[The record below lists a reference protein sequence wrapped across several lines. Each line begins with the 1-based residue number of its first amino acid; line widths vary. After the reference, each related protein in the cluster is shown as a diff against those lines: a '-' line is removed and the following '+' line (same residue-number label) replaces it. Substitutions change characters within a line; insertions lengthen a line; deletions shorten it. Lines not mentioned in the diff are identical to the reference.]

1 MTKIPKLSG
10 FAKPGSVVEFLQD
23 NEAHIAWVLEESAG
37 RLRLLTR
44 TRREVKLPESRLLP
58 WAGPDYP
65 PGATREEIGHR
76 LEALETRRR
85 EIMAGVDPLELWD
98 MAQGELEQAPIEWF
112 ATLLWQ
118 EPGVNELA
126 ALGRALLAAKTHF
139 KFNPPDFEIHP
150 ADKVEARLE
159 REREAKER
167 EGVVNAGHA
176 LFAALWGRIKSGQPP
191 LPPGARD
198 LPEARIPDDEVL
210 ARLREV
216 LLAQVAGRTTGRSA
230 SSSEHDAL
238 AKFWESLKKSLPDV
252 PHLALQ
258 LAQAWG
264 LLPPHH
270 NYLLDEAGYAWGDDW
285 SAEFAE
291 EILGQLQRFDELAA
305 LAEQNGELDPTP
317 FVSIDAATTRDIDDA
332 FFVAPAELPGGGTG
346 FRCAIALARPT
357 LAWDFGG
364 RLDRE
369 VMSRV
374 TSLYLPEGSGH
385 MMPESLGTGHFS
397 LAAGKPKPALVAEF
411 LLDERGEVLSVAPR
425 LAWATVARNIAYPD
439 AQAALDADPE
449 SPNSDPHL
457 SLAMTLARLLFER
470 RLERGAV
477 VIDRPEP
484 VVELEGDPQDLR
496 VRIETREAS
505 PDAELLVSEFMI
517 LANCGLARWA
527 VEAGVPLLYRTQNIA
542 LPPSATGVFRDP
554 VDISRV
560 VKLLAPPALEC
571 TPRRHAALACE
582 AYATCTSPIRRYV
595 DFLNMAQ
602 MQEYLA
608 TGAPRLDLA
617 GLEAMLP
624 TLSARIQEVGQIQRF
639 RPRYWKLV
647 HLLQHKR
654 EPFQAVVVDDAGP
667 YPTLALPDMQLQ
679 VRLPRNM
686 LGEKAHPG
694 MAVTI
699 QFGRIDPLT
708 NELKVLEAREAE

>member
-1 MTKIPKLSG
+1 MTKSPKLSG
-10 FAKPGSVVEFLQD
+10 FLKPGSVVEFLQD

-44 TRREVKLPESRLLP
+44 TRREVKLPDSRLLP
-58 WAGPDYP
+58 WSGPDYP
-65 PGATREEIGHR
+65 AGATREEIGHR

-85 EIMAGVDPLELWD
+85 EIMAEVNPLELWD
-98 MAQGELEQAPIEWF
+98 MAQGEVERAPIEWF

-126 ALGRALLAAKTHF
+126 ALGRALIAAKTHF
-139 KFNPPDFEIHP
+139 KFQPPDFEIHP
-150 ADKVEARLE
+150 ADKVEARLSKD
-159 REREAKER
+159 REAKER

-176 LFAALWGRIKSGQPP
+176 LFVALWNRVKSGQPP
-191 LPPGARD
+191 MPPGTRD

-210 ARLREV
+210 ERLHEV
-216 LLAQVAGRTTGRSA
+216 LLAQVAGRSGSGG
-230 SSSEHDAL
+230 EFDAL
-238 AKFWESLKKSLPDV
+238 AKFWESLNKSLPDV

-264 LLPPHH
+264 ILPPHH

-285 SAEFAE
+285 SADFFAE
-291 EILGQLQRFDELAA
+291 IDAQLARFDELAA
-305 LAEQNGELDPTP
+305 LAEKNGEFDPTP

-332 FFVAPAELPGGGTG
+332 FFVGPAELADGSQG

-357 LAWDFGG
+357 LAWDFGD

-369 VMSRV
+369 VMGRV

-385 MMPESLGTGHFS
+385 MMPERLGTGLFS
-397 LAAGKPKPALVAEF
+397 LTQGQAKPALVAEF
-411 LLDERGEVLSVAPR
+411 LLDSRGEVVSAAPR
-425 LAWATVARNIAYPD
+425 LAWVTITRNIAYPD
-439 AQAALDADPE
+439 AQAALDAD
-449 SPNSDPHL
+449 SDPHL
-457 SLAMTLARLLFER
+457 SLALALSRLLLER
-470 RLERGAV
+470 RLEHGAV

-484 VVELEGDPQDLR
+484 VVELEGEPNDLR

-527 VEAGVPLLYRTQNIA
+527 GEAGVPLLHRTQNIA

-554 VDISRV
+554 LDIARV

-602 MQEYLA
+602 MQEHLA
-608 TGAPRLDLA
+608 TGAPRLSLA
-617 GLEAMLP
+617 ELEAMLP

-654 EPFQAVVVDDAGP
+654 ETFPAVLVDDNGP
-667 YPTLALPDMQLQ
+667 YPTLALPEMQLQ

>member
-1 MTKIPKLSG
+1 MSKTPKLSG
-10 FAKPGSVVEFLQD
+10 FLKPGSVVEFLQD

-44 TRREVKLPESRLLP
+44 NRREVKLPDSRLLP
-58 WAGPDYP
+58 WSGPDYP

-85 EIMAGVDPLELWD
+85 EIMAEVNPLELWD
-98 MAQGELEQAPIEWF
+98 MAQGEVEHAPIEWF

-126 ALGRALLAAKTHF
+126 ALGRALLNAKTHF
-139 KFNPPDFEIHP
+139 KFQPPDFEIHP
-150 ADKVEARLE
+150 ADKVEARMSKE
-159 REREAKER
+159 RETKER

-191 LPPGARD
+191 MPPGTKD
-198 LPEARIPDDEVL
+198 LPEARIADDEVR
-210 ARLREV
+210 ARLRQV
-216 LLAQVAGRTTGRSA
+216 LLSQVAGRTTGSG
-230 SSSEHDAL
+230 SEFDAL
-238 AKFWESLKKSLPDV
+238 SKFWESLKKSLPDV

-258 LAQAWG
+258 LALAWG
-264 LLPPHH
+264 VLPPHH

-285 SAEFAE
+285 SAEFSD
-291 EILGQLQRFDELAA
+291 EIYAQLTRFDELAQSA
-305 LAEQNGELDPTP
+305 GLDPTP

-332 FFVAPAELPGGGTG
+332 FFVSPAELKDGGTG

-369 VMSRV
+369 VMGRV

-385 MMPESLGTGHFS
+385 MMPESLGTGQFS
-397 LAAGKPKPALVAEF
+397 LAEGRPKPALVAEF
-411 LLDERGEVLSVAPR
+411 LLDAQGEVLETTPR
-425 LAWATVARNIAYPD
+425 LAWVTVTRNITYTD
-439 AQAALDADPE
+439 AQAALDAGPQDPAG
-449 SPNSDPHL
+449 DAHL
-457 SLAMTLARLLFER
+457 GLALGLSRLLFER

-484 VVELEGDPQDLR
+484 EVSLEGGPQDLR

-505 PDAELLVSEFMI
+505 LDAELLVSEFMI

-527 VEAGVPLLYRTQNIA
+527 SEAGVPLLHRTQNIA

-560 VKLLAPPALEC
+560 VKLLAAPALEC

-595 DFLNMAQ
+595 DFLNVAQ
-602 MQEYLA
+602 VQEYLA
-608 TGAPRLDLA
+608 TGQPRLSLPE
-617 GLEAMLP
+617 LEAMLP
-624 TLSARIQEVGQIQRF
+624 MLSARIQEVGQIQRF

-647 HLLQHKR
+647 YLAQHKR
-654 EPFQAVVVDDAGP
+654 ESFPAVVVDDVGP
-667 YPTLALPDMQLQ
+667 YPTLALPELQLT

-699 QFGRIDPLT
+699 LFGRIDPLT
-708 NELKVLEAREAE
+708 NELKVLEAREA

>member
-1 MTKIPKLSG
+1 MSKTPKLSG
-10 FAKPGSVVEFLQD
+10 FLKPGSVVEFLQD

-44 TRREVKLPESRLLP
+44 TRREVKLPDSRLLP
-58 WAGPDYP
+58 WSGPDYP

-85 EIMAGVDPLELWD
+85 EIMAEVNPLELWD
-98 MAQGELEQAPIEWF
+98 MAQGEVEHAPIEWF

-126 ALGRALLAAKTHF
+126 ALGRALLTAKTHF
-139 KFNPPDFEIHP
+139 KFQPPDFEIHP
-150 ADKVEARLE
+150 ADKVEARME

-176 LFAALWGRIKSGQPP
+176 LFVALWGRIKSGQPP
-191 LPPGARD
+191 LAPGTKD
-198 LPEARIPDDEVL
+198 LPEARIADPEVR

-216 LLAQVAGRTTGRSA
+216 LLSQVAGRSGSGG
-230 SSSEHDAL
+230 EYDAL
-238 AKFWESLKKSLPDV
+238 SKFWESLKKSLPDV

-258 LAQAWG
+258 LALAWG
-264 LLPPHH
+264 VLPPHH

-285 SAEFAE
+285 SADFAE
-291 EILGQLQRFDELAA
+291 EIYAQLARFDELAS
-305 LAEQNGELDPTP
+305 LAEKNAELDPTP

-332 FFVAPAELPGGGTG
+332 FFVSPAQLPDGGTG

-369 VMSRV
+369 VMGRV

-385 MMPESLGTGHFS
+385 MMPESLGTGQFS
-397 LAAGKPKPALVAEF
+397 LTEGCSKPALVAEF
-411 LLDERGEVLSVAPR
+411 LLDAQGEVLSTTPR
-425 LAWATVARNIAYPD
+425 LAWITVTRNITYPD
-439 AQAALDADPE
+439 AQDALDA
-449 SPNSDPHL
+449 NSDAHL
-457 SLAMTLARLLFER
+457 SLAMGLSRLLFER

-484 VVELEGDPQDLR
+484 VVELEGGPQDLR

-517 LANCGLARWA
+517 LANCGVARWA
-527 VEAGVPLLYRTQNIA
+527 SETGVPLLHRTQNIA

-560 VKLLAPPALEC
+560 VKLLAAPALEC

-602 MQEYLA
+602 VQEYLA
-608 TGAPRLDLA
+608 TGQPRLSLPE
-617 GLEAMLP
+617 LEAMLP

-647 HLLQHKR
+647 YLAQHKR
-654 EPFQAVVVDDAGP
+654 ESFPAVVVDDAGP
-667 YPTLALPDMQLQ
+667 YPTLALPELQLT
-679 VRLPRNM
+679 VRLPRHM

-694 MAVTI
+694 LAVTVL
-699 QFGRIDPLT
+699 FGRIDPLT

>member
-1 MTKIPKLSG
+1 MTKTPKLTG
-10 FAKPGSVVEFLQD
+10 FVKPGSVVEFLQD
-23 NEAHIAWVLEESAG
+23 NEAHLAWVLEESAG

-44 TRREVKLPESRLLP
+44 TKREVKIPDSRLLP
-58 WAGPDYP
+58 WTGPDYP
-65 PGATREEIGHR
+65 AGATREEIGHR
-76 LEALETRRR
+76 LEALEARRR
-85 EIMAGVDPLELWD
+85 ELMTEVNPLELWD
-98 MAQGELEQAPIEWF
+98 MAQGELERAPVEWF
-112 ATLLWQ
+112 ATLIWQ
-118 EPGVNELA
+118 EPGANELA

-150 ADKVEARLE
+150 ADKVEARLST
-159 REREAKER
+159 EREARER

-191 LPPGARD
+191 MPPGTPD
-198 LPEARIPDDEVL
+198 LPEARVDDPEVRE
-210 ARLREV
+210 RLREV
-216 LLAQVAGRTTGRSA
+216 LLAQVAGQATGRTA
-230 SSSEHDAL
+230 SGNEYEAL
-238 AKFWESLKKSLPDV
+238 GKFWESLKKSLPDV

-264 LLPPHH
+264 VLPPHH
-270 NYLLDEAGYAWGDDW
+270 NHLLDEAGYAWGDDW
-285 SAEFAE
+285 SAEYAE
-291 EILGQLQRFDELAA
+291 ETAAQLARFDELAA
-305 LAEQNGELDPTP
+305 LARQSGELDPTA

-332 FFVAPAELPGGGTG
+332 FFVAQAELPDGSQG

-357 LAWDFGG
+357 LAWDFGS

-369 VMSRV
+369 VMGRV

-385 MMPESLGTGHFS
+385 MMPESLGTGQFS
-397 LAAGKPKPALVAEF
+397 LTEGQPKPALVAEF
-411 LLDERGEVLSVAPR
+411 LLDAQGEALSTAPR
-425 LAWATVARNIAYPD
+425 LAWITVARNITYPD
-439 AQAALDADPE
+439 AQAALDAD
-449 SPNSDPHL
+449 SDPHL
-457 SLAMTLARLLFER
+457 SLAMRLARLLFER

-484 VVELEGDPQDLR
+484 VVSLEGEPGDPR
-496 VRIETREAS
+496 VRIETREQT
-505 PDAELLVSEFMI
+505 PGAELLVSEFMI

-527 VEAGVPLLYRTQNIA
+527 GEVGVPLLYRTQNIA

-560 VKLLAPPALEC
+560 VKLLAAPALEC

-602 MQEYLA
+602 VQEFLA
-608 TGAPRLDLA
+608 TGAPRLSLA
-617 GLEAMLP
+617 ELEALLP

-647 HLLQHKR
+647 YLAQHKR
-654 EPFQAVVVDDAGP
+654 ESFPAVVVDDAGP

-679 VRLPRNM
+679 VRLPRGM
-686 LGEKAHPG
+686 LGDKAHPG
-694 MAVTI
+694 LAVTVL
-699 QFGRIDPLT
+699 FGRIDPLT

>member
-10 FAKPGSVVEFLQD
+10 FIKPGSVVEFLQD

-44 TRREVKLPESRLLP
+44 TRREVKLPDSRLLP
-58 WAGPDYP
+58 WPGPDYP

-76 LEALETRRR
+76 LESLETRRR
-85 EIMAGVDPLELWD
+85 EIMAEVDPLELWD
-98 MAQGELEQAPIEWF
+98 MAQGEVEHAPIDWF

-126 ALGRALLAAKTHF
+126 ALGRALLNAKTHF
-139 KFNPPDFEIHP
+139 KFQPPDFEIHP

-159 REREAKER
+159 KDREAKDR

-176 LFAALWGRIKSGQPP
+176 LFVALWNRVKSGQPP
-191 LPPGARD
+191 MPPGTPD
-198 LPEARIPDDEVL
+198 LPEARVDDPEVRE
-210 ARLREV
+210 RLREV
-216 LLAQVAGRTTGRSA
+216 LLAQVAGRSGSGG
-230 SSSEHDAL
+230 EFDAL
-238 AKFWESLKKSLPDV
+238 SKFWESLKKSLPDV

-264 LLPPHH
+264 VLPPHH
-270 NYLLDEAGYAWGDDW
+270 NYLLDEAGYAWGDGW
-285 SAEFAE
+285 SADFAE
-291 EILGQLQRFDELAA
+291 EIDAQLARFDELAA
-305 LAEQNGELDPTP
+305 SAEKDGGLDPTP

-332 FFVAPAELPGGGTG
+332 FFVGPAELPDGRQG

-369 VMSRV
+369 VMGRV

-385 MMPESLGTGHFS
+385 MLPERLGTGLFS
-397 LAAGKPKPALVAEF
+397 LTQGQAKPALVAEF
-411 LLDERGEVLSVAPR
+411 LLDEQGEVVSAAPR
-425 LAWATVARNIAYPD
+425 LAWVTVTRNIAYPN
-439 AQAALDADPE
+439 AQAALDTD
-449 SPNSDPHL
+449 SDPHL
-457 SLAMTLARLLFER
+457 SLALTLARLLLER
-470 RLERGAV
+470 RLEHGAV

-484 VVELEGDPQDLR
+484 VVEVEGEAQDLR

-527 VEAGVPLLYRTQNIA
+527 GEAGVPLLHRTQNIA

-554 VDISRV
+554 LDIARV

-602 MQEYLA
+602 VQEFLA

-617 GLEAMLP
+617 GLEAMIP

-647 HLLQHKR
+647 YLLQHKR
-654 EPFQAVVVDDAGP
+654 EPFPAVLVDDQGP
-667 YPTLALPDMQLQ
+667 YPTLALPDLQLQ

-686 LGEKAHPG
+686 LGDKAHPG

-699 QFGRIDPLT
+699 LFGRIDPLT